1 MSLLSTPFHTL
12 IPYAYSFV
20 VHQDEAVDD
29 DQFLELAEC
38 CARTCHI
45 LKTVTEVDA
54 DNPNQTIAAT
64 VKSIEKYVRPTQ
76 TSVYI
81 YE

>member
-1 MSLLSTPFHTL
+1 M
-12 IPYAYSFV
+12 

-76 TSVYI
+76 TSVDI